1 MKKGLAQ
8 YIIVGLI
15 ALLAA
20 LAVTQGDVGLAGLG
34 WVRASTEAA
43 TPAAAA
49 VLPVS
54 ATGAPGGA
62 MP

>member
-8 YIIVGLI
+8 YIVVGVA

-20 LAVTQGDVGLAGLG
+20 LAVMQGDVGLAGLG

-43 TPAAAA
+43 TP
-49 VLPVS
+49 S
-54 ATGAPGGA
+54 ATAAQAPA
-62 MP
+62 TRPLNAPMP

>member
-8 YIIVGLI
+8 YLIVGLL

-20 LAVTQGDVGLAGLG
+20 LAVAQGDVALAGLG

-43 TPAAAA
+43 TPAGGPAK
-49 VLPVS
+49 VLPAALS
-54 ATGAPGGA
+54 NAPA
-62 MP
+62 H

>member
-8 YIIVGLI
+8 YIVVGVA

-20 LAVTQGDVGLAGLG
+20 LAVMQGDVGLAGLG

-43 TPAAAA
+43 TP
-49 VLPVS
+49 S
-54 ATGAPGGA
+54 ATAAEAPA
-62 MP
+62 TRPPNAPMP